1 LAATFQEWSSAGAQP
16 EHLKLAVTEH
26 LFIPKAPHFRMLP
39 GTVKQIPKRRP
50 GLQNNEGTSR
60 TANSSRAKKNGTA
73 LLRITN
79 DYATF

>member
-50 GLQNNEGTSR
+50 GLQNNDGTSR
-60 TANSSRAKKNGTA
+60 TAKSKKKRNS
-73 LLRITN
+73 ITQN
-79 DYATF
+79 YQ